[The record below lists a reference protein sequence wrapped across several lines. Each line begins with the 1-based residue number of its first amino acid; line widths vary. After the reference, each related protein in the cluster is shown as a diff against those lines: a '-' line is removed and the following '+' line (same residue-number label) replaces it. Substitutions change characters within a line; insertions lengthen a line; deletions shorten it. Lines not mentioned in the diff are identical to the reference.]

1 MNKLLLLL
9 LPLLSLGSLDASAQ
23 SVRENLDKLAK
34 DPKTAEN
41 AAKADV
47 YIHKKNRT
55 ISDSTQQ
62 AAQKQPATTR
72 KKKTKNC
79 HKS

>member
-1 MNKLLLLL
+1 MKKAILFL
-9 LPLLSLGSLDASAQ
+9 LPLLSLGSFNASAQ
-23 SVRENLDKLAK
+23 KAEDRLDKVAR

-47 YIHKKNRT
+47 YIHKKNRS
-55 ISDSTQQ
+55 IMDSTQ
-62 AAQKQPATTR
+62 ATPQKSSAVT
-72 KKKTKNC
+72 KKTKSKRC

>member
-1 MNKLLLLL
+1 MKKAILFI

-23 SVRENLDKLAK
+23 KIQDKIDKAAR

-47 YIHKKNRT
+47 YIHKKNRS
-55 ISDSTQQ
+55 IMDSTQQ
-62 AAQKQPATTR
+62 AAQKTSAVT
-72 KKKTKNC
+72 KKK
-79 HKS
+79 KSKRCSKS